1 MDLAQIPEQHGI
13 DLDRW
18 MYYLKEMNIAFIN
31 SFEEGKKGQATGQ
44 LANKFNQF
52 QAIDL
57 SLSQSIQQYINML
70 DYIKQQIAFVS
81 GVTPQRLGAINNSEL
96 VGNVERSV
104 NQSSLI
110 TEYLYEAHAEV
121 KRRAYT
127 AMIEVAKIAYKKG
140 LQAQYVLD
148 DMGIEMLNLEENE
161 FESSEFNVF
170 VTNNTKDLEL
180 KGKLD
185 QLVQVA
191 LQSEKVD
198 LSAIVETL
206 MNDSPRD
213 IVRLLQR
220 KEEEFYKRQADNS
233 KAQQEHEMKVEAI
246 QQQMHAEQVELDHL
260 KLDQERYIAELNN
273 ETKIQV
279 AEIGVFARQ
288 ENLDQNNN
296 GIPDPSEI
304 AANALKQQEL
314 SSKQF
319 LEQHKISHDKKKHDE
334 ILAQKDKELRMKQEL
349 ENKKIKAIEVQN
361 KSQELMQKREHALK
375 EKEMKNKLEVEKMKI
390 AAARAKASKTKK

>member
-1 MDLAQIPEQHGI
+1 
-13 DLDRW
+13 
-18 MYYLKEMNIAFIN
+18 LKA
-31 SFEEGKKGQATGQ
+31 
-44 LANKFNQF
+44 
-52 QAIDL
+52 
-57 SLSQSIQQYINML
+57 
-70 DYIKQQIAFVS
+70 
-81 GVTPQRLGAINNSEL
+81 
-96 VGNVERSV
+96 
-104 NQSSLI
+104 
-110 TEYLYEAHAEV
+110 
-121 KRRAYT
+121 
-127 AMIEVAKIAYKKG
+127 
-140 LQAQYVLD
+140 
-148 DMGIEMLNLEENE
+148 
-161 FESSEFNVF
+161 
-170 VTNNTKDLEL
+170 
-180 KGKLD
+180 KLD

-220 KEEEFYKRQADNS
+220 KEEEFYKRQADQG
-233 KAQQEHEMKVEAI
+233 KAQQDHEMKVEAI

-288 ENLDQNNN
+288 ENLDQNAN

-314 SSKQF
+314 SSKAF
-319 LEQHKISHDKKKHDE
+319 LEQSKLGHDKKKHDDV
-334 ILAQKDKELRMKQEL
+334 LAQKDKEIKMKNEL
-349 ENKKIKAIEVQN
+349 ENKKIRAIEVQN
-361 KSQELMQKREHALK
+361 KSQELMQKRDHQLK

-390 AAARAKASKTKK
+390 AAARAKAVSKPKK

>member
-1 MDLAQIPEQHGI
+1 
-13 DLDRW
+13 
-18 MYYLKEMNIAFIN
+18 
-31 SFEEGKKGQATGQ
+31 
-44 LANKFNQF
+44 
-52 QAIDL
+52 
-57 SLSQSIQQYINML
+57 
-70 DYIKQQIAFVS
+70 
-81 GVTPQRLGAINNSEL
+81 
-96 VGNVERSV
+96 
-104 NQSSLI
+104 
-110 TEYLYEAHAEV
+110 
-121 KRRAYT
+121 
-127 AMIEVAKIAYKKG
+127 
-140 LQAQYVLD
+140 
-148 DMGIEMLNLEENE
+148 
-161 FESSEFNVF
+161 
-170 VTNNTKDLEL
+170 
-180 KGKLD
+180 
-185 QLVQVA
+185 
-191 LQSEKVD
+191 
-198 LSAIVETL
+198 

-220 KEEEFYKRQADNS
+220 KEEEFYKRQAESS

-288 ENLDQNNN
+288 QDLDQNDN

-314 SSKQF
+314 SSKAF
-319 LEQHKISHDKKKHDE
+319 LEQHKISYDKKKHDE